1 MIYEEAKGDR
11 APPVLRSRIVKV
23 QSEEEAGGSP
33 LSASLSP
40 AMSDAELGEGAGY
53 RGAGKGDRGNGYSDV
68 RSSGSRSPR
77 SPRDRRDVR
86 RSKENVNVAEA
97 RAPLA
102 TDLISDDDAPPR
114 EREER
119 NYRGKDDRRDFNSS
133 GRGRGFDR
141 DNRGS
146 HRDIE
151 RLGNTGSVASS
162 RDRYRDRDGGSRAG
176 DELVRREPDHF
187 RFRSDAQDKRTALDP
202 SIRKD
207 SNSWGR
213 DRDRERD
220 RDYRD
225 RDMNNDRNGGNR
237 AYGGD
242 RDRDRDDMER
252 PSGERWRRHNND
264 DEAAVPR
271 RSDNYAD
278 DRDRRP
284 IDRGSDRG
292 GGRGGR
298 GAHDN
303 LPIAPP
309 LHSIHKATV
318 HSIRPFGM
326 FVRIEGYRNHGL
338 VHLSQVS
345 EHEVHIL
352 THLI

>member
-23 QSEEEAGGSP
+23 HSEEEAERSP

-40 AMSDAELGEGAGY
+40 PMSDAEVGEGAG
-53 RGAGKGDRGNGYSDV
+53 KGGRGNGYSDV
-68 RSSGSRSPR
+68 RSSGSR

-119 NYRGKDDRRDFNSS
+119 NYRGKDDRRDFNSP

-146 HRDIE
+146 QRDTE

-162 RDRYRDRDGGSRAG
+162 RDRYRDRDGSSRAG

-187 RFRSDAQDKRTALDP
+187 RFRSDAQDKRTALEP

-213 DRDRERD
+213 DR
-220 RDYRD
+220 
-225 RDMNNDRNGGNR
+225 
-237 AYGGD
+237 D

-264 DEAAVPR
+264 DEAADPR
-271 RSDNYAD
+271 RSDNYVD

-284 IDRGSDRG
+284 IDRGNDRG
-292 GGRGGR
+292 GGRGGRGGGGRGGGR